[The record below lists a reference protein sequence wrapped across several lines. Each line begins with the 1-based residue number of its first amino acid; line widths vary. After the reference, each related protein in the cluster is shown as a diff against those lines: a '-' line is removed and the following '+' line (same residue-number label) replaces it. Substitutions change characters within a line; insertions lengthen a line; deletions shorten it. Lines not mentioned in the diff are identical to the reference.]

1 MPHRAF
7 RNLLLAT
14 AAALAVAACAADALN
29 LPINAGLASVADQG
43 RWPQAAEVDDT
54 IVGLAFSGGGTRAA
68 AFSHGV
74 LTALDRETIRTGAG
88 PRPLTEAVDF
98 VAGVSGGS
106 VTAAYF
112 GLKGRDGLADFRSR
126 FLERN
131 AEEGIDTTVS
141 LGNVVKVLTA
151 GGINA
156 DARLAGWFDQNLF
169 EGATYADLFARK
181 KPIVWIGATDLY
193 NRVPFVFEPL
203 TFNAICSDL
212 SKVRLSE
219 AVAASAA
226 VPGVFVP
233 INVENFGGTCGYHMP
248 KFMERAL
255 SDRSAPAMLRA
266 SAQALARLRDHP
278 ERLRYVKLL
287 DGGLTDNFGV
297 HGLAIMR
304 TNRDRAYIPMTAEQ
318 AARMRRML
326 FLVVDSGRG
335 PGGAWTQSL
344 ASRRRARARRRRH
357 RRRDRFRLLQGLR
370 LFPRHDG
377 RVGAR
382 RPRLAL
388 RSHERRGG
396 PPARHDRRLELRRRR
411 LPRRPRLL
419 RRRRARA
426 QGAPRPGADPL
437 SPAARDRRDGDRRRR
452 GGGAQQPDLPR
463 VPAPERARRRG
474 GSLRTR
480 EAVLR
485 RPGRRRPARSAP

>member
-1 MPHRAF
+1 MF

-29 LPINAGLASVADQG
+29 LPINAGLASVTDQG

-54 IVGLAFSGGGTRAA
+54 IVGLAFSDGGTRAA

-156 DARLAGWFDQNLF
+156 DARLAGWLDQNLF

-344 ASRRRARARRRRH
+344 AS
-357 RRRDRFRLLQGLR
+357 
-370 LFPRHDG
+370 P
-377 RVGAR
+377 
-382 RPRLAL
+382 
-388 RSHERRGG
+388 GG
-396 PPARHDRRLELRRRR
+396 LEL
-411 LPRRPRLL
+411 
-419 RRRRARA
+419 A
-426 QGAPRPGADPL
+426 GAVTD
-437 SPAARDRRDGDRRRR
+437 AAMI
-452 GGGAQQPDLPR
+452 
-463 VPAPERARRRG
+463 PAPTRA
-474 GSLRTR
+474 TTI
-480 EAVLR
+480 
-485 RPGRRRPARSAP
+485 SAP

>member
-1 MPHRAF
+1 VPHRAF

-29 LPINAGLASVADQG
+29 LPINAGLASVTDQG

-156 DARLAGWFDQNLF
+156 DARLAGWLDQNLL

-233 INVENFGGTCGYHMP
+233 INVENFGGSCGYHMP

-344 ASRRRARARRRRH
+344 ASPGGLELAGAVTDAAIDSGSYKGYDYFRAMMAEWERDVRAWRCGLASAEVVRLRGTTAGWNCADVVFHVGRVSFDDAGPELKA
-357 RRRDRFRLLQGLR
+357 RLDQVPTRFRLPPETVEMVIGAGETAVRNNPTFREFQR
-370 LFPRHDG
+370 RSG
-377 RVGAR
+377 RGAAA
-382 RPRLAL
+382 AL
-388 RSHERRGG
+388 
-396 PPARHDRRLELRRRR
+396 
-411 LPRRPRLL
+411 
-419 RRRRARA
+419 
-426 QGAPRPGADPL
+426 
-437 SPAARDRRDGDRRRR
+437 
-452 GGGAQQPDLPR
+452 
-463 VPAPERARRRG
+463 
-474 GSLRTR
+474 
-480 EAVLR
+480 
-485 RPGRRRPARSAP
+485 